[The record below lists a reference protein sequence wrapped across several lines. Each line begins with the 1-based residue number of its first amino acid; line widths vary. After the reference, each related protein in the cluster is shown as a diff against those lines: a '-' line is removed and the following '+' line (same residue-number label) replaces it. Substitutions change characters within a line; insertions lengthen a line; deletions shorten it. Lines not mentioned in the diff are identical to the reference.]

1 MIEIMVTPKN
11 TEHCVVC
18 GSTID
23 YLRKAE
29 TLVCTYCGK
38 KEPGHVKCPEGHFI
52 CNACHGKDAMRA
64 VEDIAF
70 TTDLKYPLGIAELM
84 MSHPALPMLGCE
96 HAYIAAGAL
105 LAALKNSWSK
115 KITNEDIREA
125 FERTAKQAHGGYCG
139 LTGVCGIVPAV
150 GACFSIF
157 LGAKCGSDNEQ
168 KITMDAVAKVSQAI
182 IGLTGPSCCKA
193 SVRASLSVAVNL
205 FEEKFGI
212 IFPAPKTAVFCKD
225 SSRHPHGCRK
235 EKCPYYKMPARDVL
249 ADAIHL
255 PVTVCNT

>member
-1 MIEIMVTPKN
+1 MKRLPFKN
-11 TEHCVVC
+11 TEHCMVC
-18 GSTID
+18 GSKLY
-23 YLRKAE
+23 YLKHAE
-29 TLVCTYCGK
+29 TLVCTYCGEK
-38 KEPGHVKCPEGHFI
+38 APGHVGCPEGHFI
-52 CNACHGKDAMRA
+52 CNACHGKDAMKA

-70 TTDLKYPLGIAELM
+70 ATESKDAVEIAELM

-115 KITNEDIREA
+115 NITNEDIREA

-139 LTGVCGIVPAV
+139 LTGVCGIAPAI

-168 KITMDAVAKVSQAI
+168 KVTMDAVVKVSHAI
-182 IGLTGPSCCKA
+182 TGLPGPSCCMA
-193 SVRASLSVAVNL
+193 YVRASLSFAVNL

-235 EKCPYYKMPARDVL
+235 EKCPYYHMPAKDL
-249 ADAIHL
+249 FADTIHL
-255 PVTVCNT
+255 PVTVCST

>member
-1 MIEIMVTPKN
+1 MKRLPFKSTK
-11 TEHCVVC
+11 HCMVC
-18 GSTID
+18 GLKLD
-23 YLRKAE
+23 YLKKAE
-29 TLVCTYCGK
+29 THVCTYCGK
-38 KEPGHVKCPEGHFI
+38 TELGHVRCPGGHFI
-52 CNACHGKDAMRA
+52 CNACHGKDAMKA

-70 TTDLKYPLGIAELM
+70 ATESKDPVEIAEFM
-84 MSHPALPMLGCE
+84 MAHPALPMLGCE

-139 LTGVCGIVPAV
+139 LTGVCGIAAAV

-168 KITMDAVAKVSQAI
+168 KITMDAVVKVSQAI
-182 IGLTGPSCCKA
+182 TDLTGPSCCKA
-193 SVRASLSVAVNL
+193 YVRASLSVAVNL

-212 IFPAPKTAVFCKD
+212 MLPVTNPAVFCKD
-225 SSRHPHGCRK
+225 SGRHPHGCRK
-235 EKCPYYKMPARDVL
+235 EKCPYYNMPAKDL
-249 ADAIHL
+249 FADTIHL
-255 PVTVCNT
+255 PVTACRT